1 MKKVNVNEN
10 CIGCG
15 YCVSSCP
22 KYFEFNEEG
31 YSKAIKENVEETDL
45 KEVEEIKDGCPVA
58 AIEITEA
65 EAEVIS
71 INDLREEKEAA

>member
-31 YSKAIKENVEETDL
+31 YSKAIKENIEEADL

-58 AIEITEA
+58 AIEVTEDN
-65 EAEVIS
+65 VVS
-71 INDLREEKEAA
+71 INDLKEEKEAA

>member
-31 YSKAIKENVEETDL
+31 YSKAIKENIEEDDL

-58 AIEITEA
+58 AIEVTEDN
-65 EAEVIS
+65 VVS
-71 INDLREEKEAA
+71 INDLEEKKAA

>member
-1 MKKVNVNEN
+1 MKKVNVDEN

-31 YSKAIKENVEETDL
+31 YSHAIKEVID
-45 KEVEEIKDGCPVA
+45 KDDEVEVTEVASGCPVDAIKIEDVEDKA
-58 AIEITEA
+58 A
-65 EAEVIS
+65 
-71 INDLREEKEAA
+71 

>member
-31 YSKAIKENVEETDL
+31 YSKAIKENIEEADL

-58 AIEITEA
+58 AIEVTEDN
-65 EAEVIS
+65 VVS
-71 INDLREEKEAA
+71 INDLKEEKKAA

>member
-22 KYFEFNEEG
+22 KYFEFSEEG
-31 YSKAIKENVEETDL
+31 YSKAIKEDIEEADL
-45 KEVEEIKDGCPVA
+45 KAVEEIKDGCPVA
-58 AIEITEA
+58 AIEITEDN
-65 EAEVIS
+65 VVS
-71 INDLREEKEAA
+71 INDLREEKKAA